1 MYSNGDIDLVYS
13 LHNSDVGAFDMLYQ
27 KYHHAIYRNIY
38 KITKDDEISRDILQD
53 IFIALWEKRAE
64 IKVDQSVSG
73 WLFVLSFNKSISHL
87 RKKLREASVVN
98 TMPFA
103 ETEQEDSNLH
113 LVDDQYYLLHQAI
126 NQLSPQRK
134 KVFTLCKLEGKT
146 YEEAAEKLNISKHTV
161 KEYLGHAVAAV
172 KNHIHEHQAEW
183 KTAGVLLACYW
194 IGIDQ

>member
-1 MYSNGDIDLVYS
+1 MNMDADKDLVFR
-13 LHNSDVGAFDMLYQ
+13 LHDDDIGAFDLLYQ
-27 KYHHAIYRNIY
+27 KYHQAIYRNIY
-38 KITKDDEISRDILQD
+38 KLTKDDDISCDILQD

-64 IKVDQSVSG
+64 INADQSVSG
-73 WLFVLSFNKSISHL
+73 WLFVLSFNKSISYL
-87 RKKLREASVVN
+87 RKKLREAAVVN

-103 ETEQEDSNLH
+103 EIEQEDSNLH
-113 LVDDQYYLLHQAI
+113 LIDDQYYLLHQAI
-126 NQLSPQRK
+126 DQLSPQRK

-194 IGIDQ
+194 VGIDQ